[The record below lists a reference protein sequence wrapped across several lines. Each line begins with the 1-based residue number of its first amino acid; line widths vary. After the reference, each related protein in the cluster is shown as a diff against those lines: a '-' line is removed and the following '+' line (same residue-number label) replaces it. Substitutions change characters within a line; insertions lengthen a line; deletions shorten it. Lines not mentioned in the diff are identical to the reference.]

1 MSSNRF
7 LHFSFLPL
15 SMRMVFTMTLL
26 VLGTGYLF
34 AMIQVVTVHANRDG
48 DPMLSATDLRIAYSG
63 KAGGTR
69 LESALNGP
77 MQGMLPPEERQTVL
91 TWIHDG
97 ATQQGY
103 DSKIKSIL
111 DSRCVSCHNGS
122 NPHQPSLVSFEE
134 TAKLITKDEGMSLS
148 TLVRVS
154 HIHLFG
160 ITFIFFIVSSIFAHA
175 YMRTLW
181 LKCVVIVVPFLTIL
195 FDIASW
201 YLTKLWPGFAWMVIG
216 SGALMGVSF
225 TIQWVTSMYQ
235 MWFYKLPKELIKCG
249 GQLPFLGGGKS
260 DCDIDN

>member
-34 AMIQVVTVHANRDG
+34 AMIQVVSVHANRDG
-48 DPMLSATDLRIAYSG
+48 DPMLSAADLRIAYSG

-77 MQGMLPPEERQTVL
+77 MQGMLPPEERQNIL
-91 TWIHDG
+91 TWVHDG
-97 ATQQGY
+97 ASQQGY
-103 DSKIKSIL
+103 DSKVKAIM
-111 DSRCVSCHNGS
+111 DSRCIACHNGS
-122 NPHQPSLVSFEE
+122 NPHQPNLTNFDEV
-134 TAKLITKDEGMSLS
+134 AKLVTKDEGMSIS

-175 YMRTLW
+175 YMRPLW

-195 FDIASW
+195 MDITSW

-216 SGALMGVSF
+216 SGALMGISF

-235 MWFYKLPKELIKCG
+235 MWLYKLPEELVECG
-249 GQLPFLGGGKS
+249 GVLPILGGKS
-260 DCDIDN
+260 SCEIDN